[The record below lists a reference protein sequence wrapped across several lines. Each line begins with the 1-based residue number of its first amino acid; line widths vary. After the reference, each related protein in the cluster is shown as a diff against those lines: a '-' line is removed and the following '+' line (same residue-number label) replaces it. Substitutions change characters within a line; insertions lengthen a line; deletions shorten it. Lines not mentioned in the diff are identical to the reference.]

1 LHWTFGGFLTFLLYI
16 FASIGSWRLAETIR
30 GTSGYHGLRE
40 CSLWRVVAVLSILLA
55 INVGLDGLGRLT
67 TLFRS
72 FAMSG
77 GWYSERSSTQL
88 YLVFA
93 ALVAFVFTVIVGLY
107 LARNTSGAAVLS
119 VVVSLL
125 LITFV
130 LVRAVSLHAVD
141 QLIFARTAGVTLSS
155 MIEGGGIFIIIIL
168 TLWRREQLPY

>member
-1 LHWTFGGFLTFLLYI
+1 
-16 FASIGSWRLAETIR
+16 
-30 GTSGYHGLRE
+30 
-40 CSLWRVVAVLSILLA
+40 
-55 INVGLDGLGRLT
+55 
-67 TLFRS
+67 
-72 FAMSG
+72 
-77 GWYSERSSTQL
+77 
-88 YLVFA
+88 LVT
-93 ALVAFVFTVIVGLY
+93 VVFTVIVGL
-107 LARNTSGAAVLS
+107 LAPNTSGAAALS